1 MAFSARRSLATS
13 LSHHFSRRLH
23 PSLSHLIPPH
33 RDDSDSPSSSPPP
46 QPRPAPP
53 FPSAVPW
60 PSRSRS
66 RSPALAPFPL
76 PFALH
81 AAAHRSFSSA
91 SAPGGGVDVAA
102 EVLTDAASSAPV
114 SELLSDEVASAA
126 AASVPVPPAPYAGE
140 VAAAAA
146 ESFPPVAALQH
157 LMDAVQSFTGLNW
170 WATIALTTVIIRL
183 ATVPLLINQMKSMV
197 KLNEMRPEIE
207 AINAEARNST
217 DPRSME
223 VGKQKLGELFLRHG
237 VTPLTPLKGL
247 FIQGPIFMSFFF
259 AITNMVEKVP
269 SLKGGGAYWFT
280 DLTTPDSLFILPVL
294 TSLTFLATVELNM
307 QDGMEGNPMAKT
319 MKKFSRFFG
328 VMFVPCTIGFPKAI
342 FFYWV
347 TSNLFS
353 LVYGAVT
360 RNPAVR
366 LLLGLP
372 PLGSEATPAPVQSL
386 NPFGGPKSNPG
397 VESTIA
403 DNQFEQSSS
412 AGVDSTNA
420 DNHFEQSSSA
430 GVDSPNADNQ
440 FEQSSS
446 AGLDTPIADKQFE
459 QSSSAGLDS
468 PISDKQF
475 EQSNSVLSDSIKDL
489 ENRVKS
495 RGEPQE

>member
-23 PSLSHLIPPH
+23 PSISHLVPPSH
-33 RDDSDSPSSSPPP
+33 RDDSDKPSSSSAPPPPPP

-53 FPSAVPW
+53 FPSALPW
-60 PSRSRS
+60 SSRSRS
-66 RSPALAPFPL
+66 LAPFPL

-81 AAAHRSFSSA
+81 ASAHRAFSSA
-91 SAPGGGVDVAA
+91 SAPGVDVAA
-102 EVLTDAASSAPV
+102 EVLTDAASSPPV
-114 SELLSDEVASAA
+114 SELLSDEVAYAA

-157 LMDAVQSFTGLNW
+157 LMDAVQTFTGLNW
-170 WATIALTTVIIRL
+170 WATIALTTVLIRL
-183 ATVPLLINQMKSMV
+183 ATVPLLINQMKSMI

-207 AINAEARNST
+207 AINAEMRNST

-223 VGKQKLGELFLRHG
+223 MGKQKLGELFLRRG
-237 VTPLTPLKGL
+237 ATPLTPLKGL

-259 AITNMVEKVP
+259 AISNMVEKVP

-294 TSLTFLATVELNM
+294 TSLTFLATVELHM

-328 VMFVPCTIGFPKAI
+328 VMFVPFTIGFPKAI
-342 FFYWV
+342 FFYWI

-372 PLGSEATPAPVQSL
+372 PLGSEPTPAPVQSINL
-386 NPFGGPKSNPG
+386 FGGPKSNPG
-397 VESTIA
+397 VESSIA
-403 DNQFEQSSS
+403 DNQFEQSSSAGVDSPNAGNQFEQSSS

-420 DNHFEQSSSA
+420 DN
-430 GVDSPNADNQ
+430 
-440 FEQSSS
+440 
-446 AGLDTPIADKQFE
+446 QFE

-468 PISDKQF
+468 TIADKQF
-475 EQSNSVLSDSIKDL
+475 AQSSSVLSDRIKDL
-489 ENRVKS
+489 ENRAKS